1 MKVVPTSLAGVVL
14 FEPARFDDERG
25 FFLETFRERRY
36 QDAGIGLRFVQDNL
50 SHSTKH
56 VLRGLHFQ
64 KRQAKLVTVVRG
76 EIFDVAVDVRPD
88 SETFRRWVGSRLS
101 AANHR
106 QLYLPPGFAHGFCVL
121 SEDADVWYKTT
132 DVYRPEEESGI
143 LWNDPELGIAWPI
156 TEPVLSP
163 RDRENPRLDELSP
176 ERLVTSREL
185 DNLGSRGANFC

>member
-1 MKVVPTSLAGVVL
+1 MKVVSTSLPGVVL
-14 FEPARFDDERG
+14 LEPARYDDERG
-25 FFLETFRERRY
+25 FFMETFREGRY
-36 QDAGIGLRFVQDNL
+36 HEAGLGLRFVQDNL

-88 SETFRRWVGSRLS
+88 SENFRRWVGGRLS
-101 AANHR
+101 ADNHR

-121 SEDADVWYKTT
+121 SDEADVWYKTT

-143 LWNDPELGIAWPI
+143 LWNDPKLGITWPVA
-156 TEPVLSP
+156 EPVLSR
-163 RDRENPRLDELSP
+163 RDQANPRLDELSSD
-176 ERLVTSREL
+176 RLVTSREL
-185 DNLGSRGANFC
+185 ETPSGIGER